1 MIKWLLGA
9 IGTLLA
15 ALAAMGGVIALL
27 LKSRSNQKQRAED
40 AEKRAD
46 QTEEVLGN
54 VAKRKEIERTAGA
67 DVVDRLR
74 DKYTRD

>member
-1 MIKWLLGA
+1 MIEA
-9 IGTLLA
+9 LLA

-27 LKSRSNQKQRAED
+27 LKSRSNQKQRADD

-46 QTEEVLGN
+46 QTEEILDN
-54 VAKRKEIERTAGA
+54 VAKRKEIERDAGA
-67 DVVDRLR
+67 DVVGRLR